1 MYPIMNTALDVTSQL
16 WYTFKYFIFQYNNFI
31 GSAPKYIINATSF
44 PDLHCRYSRLN
55 SLSYFIWFSAIA
67 SQLVSLLPHLT
78 FLALS
83 PQSIQSDL
91 LFLLSNTHMRAH
103 THMHSTH
110 IQCIH
115 SMLRIIKTNTKCTHH
130 WRASLIDCVTVYQ
143 YLLALPGRRFLV
155 SQPLEVM
162 VGQKTCFCQWSI
174 SDVYHI
180 HTKFKSSLCF
190 ATLFSICH

>member
-1 MYPIMNTALDVTSQL
+1 
-16 WYTFKYFIFQYNNFI
+16 
-31 GSAPKYIINATSF
+31 
-44 PDLHCRYSRLN
+44 
-55 SLSYFIWFSAIA
+55 
-67 SQLVSLLPHLT
+67 
-78 FLALS
+78 
-83 PQSIQSDL
+83 
-91 LFLLSNTHMRAH
+91 MRAH

-162 VGQKTCFCQWSI
+162 LGQKTCFCQWSI

-190 ATLFSICH
+190 ATLFSICHWTATFQIVSARVPQVLEWGWQETEWQPTPMDMSFEWDSDFVIRSCCDVGNPFRLQTSEGWSVMLGWVLYTKK